1 MILES
6 RWLNKNIILNSTM
19 NDKEE
24 NLMEKED
31 RVVYYRKLCEEIQR
45 MINDLPVPEGNC
57 VQIEKAKR
65 VRYFYIT
72 VYYMCLNKN
81 NNYNNFFKL
90 MLF

>member
-1 MILES
+1 MILKS

-24 NLMEKED
+24 NLMKKED
-31 RVVYYRKLCEEIQR
+31 RVVCYRKLCEEIQR
-45 MINDLPVPEGNC
+45 MINDLPVLEGNC

-72 VYYMCLNKN
+72 VYYMCLNICK
-81 NNYNNFFKL
+81 
-90 MLF
+90 

>member
-1 MILES
+1 MILKS

-31 RVVYYRKLCEEIQR
+31 RVVCYRKLCEEIQR
-45 MINDLPVPEGNC
+45 MINDLPVLEGNC

-72 VYYMCLNKN
+72 VYYMYLNKN

>member
-1 MILES
+1 MILKS

-31 RVVYYRKLCEEIQR
+31 RVVCYRKLCEEIQR
-45 MINDLPVPEGNC
+45 MINDLTVPEGNC
-57 VQIEKAKR
+57 VQIENAKR

-72 VYYMCLNKN
+72 VYYMCLNICK
-81 NNYNNFFKL
+81 
-90 MLF
+90 

>member
-1 MILES
+1 
-6 RWLNKNIILNSTM
+6 
-19 NDKEE
+19 
-24 NLMEKED
+24 MEKED
-31 RVVYYRKLCEEIQR
+31 RVVCYRKLCEEIQR

-72 VYYMCLNKN
+72 VYYMYLNKNNMYLNKNNMYLNKN